1 MARPFLKW
9 AGGKAKLAPLVAERA
24 PERIG
29 RYHEPFLGGG
39 AVFFALR
46 EAGRIDGAAL
56 ADGNA
61 ELIETWRAVRDD
73 VEGVI
78 AALEPLAARYLR
90 TDWMERA
97 FVYSEV
103 RDDLRPRLP
112 ARKAARLLFLNKTC
126 FNGLYRVNR
135 KGRFNVP
142 HGRYERPAIL
152 DAERLRDASRA
163 LAGVELRAEDFERAC
178 ARAQPGDFVYLDP
191 PYQPLSATSAFTQYT
206 SADFGFADQQR
217 LRDAFDGLT
226 ERGVPALLSNSAHP
240 DVEELY
246 RGYAIE
252 RVPMGRSINSNGAG
266 RKPIDELL
274 VSNLDRVARAGGA
287 QSSRCMPETNSRS
300 SSAPRMASPSASA
313 PSSPAHQSGRR
324 GTTAAP

>member
-1 MARPFLKW
+1 MAKPFLKW
-9 AGGKAKLAPLVAERA
+9 AGGKARLAPLVAERA

-46 EAGRIDGAAL
+46 EAGRFADAAL

-61 ELIETWRAVRDD
+61 ELIAAYEAVRDD

-78 AALEPLAARYLR
+78 AALEPLAARYLETEPLR
-90 TDWMERA
+90 RA
-97 FVYSEV
+97 FVYSDV
-103 RDDLRPRLP
+103 RDQRPRLP

-142 HGRYERPAIL
+142 HGRYDQPAIL
-152 DAERLRDASRA
+152 DAERLRDAARA
-163 LAGVELRAEDFERAC
+163 LAGAELRAEDFEAAC
-178 ARAQPGDFVYLDP
+178 ARAEPGDFVYLDP

-206 SADFGFADQQR
+206 SADFGFADQRR
-217 LRDAFDGLT
+217 LRDAFDALT

-240 DVEELY
+240 DVEALY
-246 RGYAIE
+246 RGYGIE

-266 RKPIDELL
+266 RKSIDELL
-274 VSNLDRVARAGGA
+274 IGNLERVARAGGA
-287 QSSRCMPETNSRS
+287 QSSRCIPETNSRS

-313 PSSPAHQSGRR
+313 PSSPAHRSGRR

>member
-1 MARPFLKW
+1 MAKPFLKW

-46 EAGRIDGAAL
+46 EAGRIADAAL

-61 ELIETWRAVRDD
+61 DLIGAWRAVRDV

-78 AALEPLAARYLR
+78 AALEPLAARYLE
-90 TDWMERA
+90 TEPLKRA

-103 RDDLRPRLP
+103 RDQRPRLP
-112 ARKAARLLFLNKTC
+112 ARRAARLIFLNKTC

-135 KGRFNVP
+135 EGRFNVP
-142 HGRYERPAIL
+142 HGRHRNPRIL
-152 DAERLRDASRA
+152 DREGLREASAA
-163 LAGVELRAEDFERAC
+163 LACATIKAIDFEDAC
-178 ARAQPGDFVYLDP
+178 ARAEPGDFVYLDP

-206 SADFGFADQQR
+206 SADFGFVDQQR

-240 DVEELY
+240 DIEALY

-274 VSNLDRVARAGGA
+274 IGNTERIACVSTRASVQPVG
-287 QSSRCMPETNSRS
+287 R
-300 SSAPRMASPSASA
+300 APF
-313 PSSPAHQSGRR
+313 
-324 GTTAAP
+324 

>member
-46 EAGRIDGAAL
+46 EAGRIADAAL

-61 ELIETWRAVRDD
+61 DLIGAWRAVRDD

-78 AALEPLAARYLR
+78 AALEPLAARYLETEPLR
-90 TDWMERA
+90 RA

-103 RDDLRPRLP
+103 RGQRPRLP

-135 KGRFNVP
+135 EGRFNVP
-142 HGRYERPAIL
+142 HGRHRNPRIL
-152 DAERLRDASRA
+152 DRDGLREASAA
-163 LAGVELRAEDFERAC
+163 LACVTIEAIDFEDAC
-178 ARAQPGDFVYLDP
+178 ARAEPGDFVYLDP

-240 DVEELY
+240 DIEALY

-274 VSNLDRVARAGGA
+274 IGNAERIACVSTRASV
-287 QSSRCMPETNSRS
+287 QSAGC
-300 SSAPRMASPSASA
+300 APF
-313 PSSPAHQSGRR
+313 
-324 GTTAAP
+324 

>member
-9 AGGKAKLAPLVAERA
+9 AGGKAKLATLVAERA

-46 EAGRIDGAAL
+46 EAGRIADAAL

-61 ELIETWRAVRDD
+61 DLIETWQAVRDD
-73 VEGVI
+73 VESVI
-78 AALEPLAARYLR
+78 AALEPLAARYLATEPLR
-90 TDWMERA
+90 RA

-103 RDDLRPRLP
+103 RDGRPRLP

-142 HGRYERPAIL
+142 HGRYEQPAIL

-163 LAGVELRAEDFERAC
+163 LAGVELRDGDFEEACVRAE
-178 ARAQPGDFVYLDP
+178 PGDFVYLDP

-240 DVEELY
+240 DIEALY

-274 VSNLDRVARAGGA
+274 IGNDERIARAGSA
-287 QSSRCMPETNSRS
+287 QSSRCIPETNSRS

-313 PSSPAHQSGRR
+313 SSSPEHHSKRR

>member
-46 EAGRIDGAAL
+46 EAGRIADATL

-61 ELIETWRAVRDD
+61 ELIEAWRAVRDD

-90 TDWMERA
+90 TEPLRRA
-97 FVYSEV
+97 FVYSDV
-103 RDDLRPRLP
+103 RDQRPRLS

-142 HGRYERPAIL
+142 HGRYEQPAIL

-163 LAGVELRAEDFERAC
+163 LAGADLRAEDFEIAC

-240 DVEELY
+240 DIEDLY

-274 VSNLDRVARAGGA
+274 VSNLARVARAGDA

-313 PSSPAHQSGRR
+313 PSSRAHQSGRR

>member
-46 EAGRIDGAAL
+46 EAGRIADATL

-61 ELIETWRAVRDD
+61 ELIGTWRAVRDD

-90 TDWMERA
+90 TEPLRRA
-97 FVYSEV
+97 FVYSDI
-103 RDDLRPRLP
+103 RDQRPRLP

-142 HGRYERPAIL
+142 HGRYEQPAIL

-163 LAGVELRAEDFERAC
+163 LAGADLRAEDFEAACTRAE
-178 ARAQPGDFVYLDP
+178 PGDFVYLDP
-191 PYQPLSATSAFTQYT
+191 PYQPLSATAAFTQYT

-217 LRDAFDGLT
+217 LRAAFDALT

-240 DVEELY
+240 DIEDLY
-246 RGYAIE
+246 RGYAIK

-274 VSNLDRVARAGGA
+274 VSNIARVARADGA